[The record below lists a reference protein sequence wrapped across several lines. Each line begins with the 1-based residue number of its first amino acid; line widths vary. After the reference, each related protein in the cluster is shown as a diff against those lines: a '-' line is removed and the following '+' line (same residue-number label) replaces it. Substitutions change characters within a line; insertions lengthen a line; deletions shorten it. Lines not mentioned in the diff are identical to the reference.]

1 VRLRVALLT
10 TTVLALLPAG
20 SAHALS
26 CADPETVV
34 AQADRAFIGTLISQ
48 DSMLLT
54 FDVTEQIRGD
64 LPDPVV
70 VRDELAPEW
79 AMRPATAAEI
89 GLVVHDRGGEFT
101 ANACGLVPPEL
112 LRRARLEPAPPLRSY
127 PPLSEEP
134 WWHPPPPPVEPLQVL
149 PARRLAAS
157 AGWAELRLGCNVAC
171 SGRVVVRANDGGQ
184 LGWQTDF
191 TLPEHG
197 GIVTVPL
204 TSEGR
209 RRLRRDPRLPVRITL
224 RLQPD
229 ARAVTYGGS
238 LILRGRH

>member
-54 FDVTEQIRGD
+54 FDVTEQIRGG

-79 AMRPATAAEI
+79 AMRPATAAEV

-112 LRRARLEPAPPLRSY
+112 LRRARLEPAPRCGPTRRCPRS
-127 PPLSEEP
+127 
-134 WWHPPPPPVEPLQVL
+134 
-149 PARRLAAS
+149 R
-157 AGWAELRLGCNVAC
+157 
-171 SGRVVVRANDGGQ
+171 GG
-184 LGWQTDF
+184 T
-191 TLPEHG
+191 H
-197 GIVTVPL
+197 
-204 TSEGR
+204 R
-209 RRLRRDPRLPVRITL
+209 RRLSSRSRCCRP
-224 RLQPD
+224 
-229 ARAVTYGGS
+229 AA
-238 LILRGRH
+238 

>member
-1 VRLRVALLT
+1 
-10 TTVLALLPAG
+10 
-20 SAHALS
+20 
-26 CADPETVV
+26 
-34 AQADRAFIGTLISQ
+34 
-48 DSMLLT
+48 
-54 FDVTEQIRGD
+54 
-64 LPDPVV
+64 
-70 VRDELAPEW
+70 
-79 AMRPATAAEI
+79 
-89 GLVVHDRGGEFT
+89 
-101 ANACGLVPPEL
+101 
-112 LRRARLEPAPPLRSY
+112 
-127 PPLSEEP
+127 
-134 WWHPPPPPVEPLQVL
+134 VL